1 MFLVLPYWFS
11 EDLHHPAEEVVVE
24 VHHHVVEVDEVR
36 LQDVDHQDADPHH
49 QEGTSHIYK
58 QNDSES
64 FDSFQKFQTSI
75 SIIQSKTKKIN
86 VP

>member
-1 MFLVLPYWFS
+1 MFLVLPHRFL

-49 QEGTSHIYK
+49 QEGTSNFDR
-58 QNDSES
+58 QSASELFYS
-64 FDSFQKFQTSI
+64 F
-75 SIIQSKTKKIN
+75 
-86 VP
+86 